1 MQNPRNDSPVKR
13 AATLVLSMLLAIGAT
28 FAIAGCSAANDEQV
42 IRDGITAQ
50 LDMFKNPTK
59 ESLEPL
65 MAEVDPSKLELF
77 ESYGIDFYE
86 FFEHAFGKFDYK
98 VGDIKVDGNT
108 AVADV
113 TVTSINVD
121 SVIADV
127 SDKAKNDKK
136 ISAEIQKIA
145 ESGDQAKVMQY
156 VIGLI
161 YDSMDATTDVVT
173 TDMKIKLVK
182 EGNAWDFDK
191 DSLAELTS
199 SIYSSV
205 AQ

>member
-1 MQNPRNDSPVKR
+1 MQNPRNDSPAKR
-13 AATLVLSMLLAIGAT
+13 AVALVLAMLLAIGAA
-28 FAIAGCSAANDEQV
+28 FAIAGCSASDEQV
-42 IRDGITAQ
+42 IRDGITEQ

-59 ESLEPL
+59 ENLAPL
-65 MAEVDPSKLELF
+65 VEKVDPAKLELF
-77 ESYGIDFYE
+77 DNYGIDFYE
-86 FFEHAFGKFDYK
+86 FFEHAFGKFDYN
-98 VGDIKVDGNT
+98 VGDITVDGNT

-113 TVTSINVD
+113 TVTSINVN

-127 SDKAKNDKK
+127 ADKAKSDKK

-156 VIGLI
+156 VIGLM
-161 YDSMDATTDVVT
+161 YDAMDATTDVVT

-182 EGNAWDFDK
+182 EGNVWDFD
-191 DSLAELTS
+191 DESLAELTN